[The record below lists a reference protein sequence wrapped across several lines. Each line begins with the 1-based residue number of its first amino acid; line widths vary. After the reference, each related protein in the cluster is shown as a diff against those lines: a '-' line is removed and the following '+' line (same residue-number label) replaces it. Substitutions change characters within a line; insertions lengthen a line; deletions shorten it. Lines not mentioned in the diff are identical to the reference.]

1 MSSWVKVFRPHSLA
15 EALEILTATAPSVA
29 ILAGG
34 SDLLLDLEQGR
45 HPPVQALVDI
55 TAIPELQIVERS
67 GESLFLGAA
76 YPIAR
81 VIAHPLIRQ
90 HAQALVEA
98 GALIAGPQ
106 VRNVATFGG
115 NVAHA
120 LPAADGTIALLALD
134 AQAEIA
140 SLQGPRRVPLES
152 LFLGPGRS
160 ALRENELLVG
170 FWLPLRQEGEAS
182 TFRRVMRPQ
191 GVALPILNMAVWV
204 RRRGQEI
211 EAIRLTVGPAGP
223 TPQRLQ
229 KSEAALQGRRWEEQT
244 LQNGLRTMLQEVRF
258 RSSPHRASERYR
270 YHLLHYLFN
279 ESLQAAWERAGMS
292 SGANLSPRRDF
303 TSPSSSPS
311 AGLAGRKLD

>member
-1 MSSWVKVFRPHSLA
+1 MSSWVKVFRPHTLA

-55 TAIPELQIVERS
+55 TAIPELQLVERS

-76 YPIAR
+76 YPIAKA
-81 VIAHPLIRQ
+81 IAHPLIQQ

-98 GALIAGPQ
+98 GAMIAGPQ

-120 LPAADGTIALLALD
+120 LPAADGTIALLALG

-140 SLQGPRRVPLES
+140 SPQGSRRVPLEG

-160 ALRENELLVG
+160 ALRKNELLFG

-182 TFRRVMRPQ
+182 AFRRVMRPQ
-191 GVALPILNMAVWV
+191 GIALPILNMAAWV

-211 EAIRLTVGPAGP
+211 DAIRLAVGPAGP
-223 TPQRLQ
+223 TPQRLR
-229 KSEAALQGRRWEEQT
+229 KGEAALQGHRWEEAT
-244 LQNGLRTMLQEVRF
+244 LQNGLRTMLQEVHF
-258 RSSPHRASERYR
+258 RRSPHRASERYR
-270 YHLLHYLFN
+270 YHLFRYLFS
-279 ESLQAAWERAGMS
+279 ETLQAAWERAETPA
-292 SGANLSPRRDF
+292 GANLSP
-303 TSPSSSPS
+303 SSS
-311 AGLAGRKLD
+311 AGLTARKLD

>member
-1 MSSWVKVFRPHSLA
+1 MSSWVKVFRPHTLA
-15 EALEILTATAPSVA
+15 EALEILAATAPSVA

-55 TAIPELQIVERS
+55 TTIPELQIVELS

-76 YPIAR
+76 YPIAKA
-81 VIAHPLIRQ
+81 IAHPLIQQ

-140 SLQGPRRVPLES
+140 SPRGWRRASLEN

-160 ALRENELLVG
+160 ALQKDEILTG
-170 FWLPLRQEGEAS
+170 FYLPLSRPGEAS
-182 TFRRVMRPQ
+182 AFRRVMRPQ
-191 GVALPILNMAVWV
+191 GVALPILNLAIWL
-204 RRRGQEI
+204 RRHEQEI
-211 EAIRLTVGPAGP
+211 EAIRLAVGPAGP
-223 TPQRLQ
+223 TPQRPQ
-229 KSEAALQGRRWEEQT
+229 KTEAILQGRPWNEQT
-244 LQNGLRTMLQEVRF
+244 LQDGLHTLLSEVRF
-258 RSSPHRASERYR
+258 RTSPRRASERYR
-270 YHLLHYLFN
+270 YHLLEHLFK
-279 ESLQAAWERAGMS
+279 ETLTLAWERAG
-292 SGANLSPRRDF
+292 
-303 TSPSSSPS
+303 
-311 AGLAGRKLD
+311 